1 MNDKPKTFANGLIF
15 KRSEKAPD
23 FVIGNL
29 SVAEESFIPFLQENS
44 KKGWLNLVI
53 KKSQKG
59 AYYIEVDTFDPK
71 LGAKNKNTNE
81 SPF

>member
-1 MNDKPKTFANGLIF
+1 MADKPKTFANGLIF
-15 KRSEKAPD
+15 KRHEKAPD
-23 FVIGNL
+23 YVIGNL
-29 SVAEESFIPFLQENS
+29 SVARDSFIDFLDEHEKN
-44 KKGWLNLVI
+44 GWVNLVI

>member
-15 KRSEKAPD
+15 KRHEKAPD
-23 FVIGNL
+23 YVIGNL
-29 SVAEESFIPFLQENS
+29 SVARESFMNFLNLNQVN
-44 KKGWLNLVI
+44 GWLNLVI

-59 AYYIEVDTFDPK
+59 TYYIEVDTFDPK